1 MNNQS
6 LTFAKVFESW
16 FNDHYC
22 HKVKPGTYNQTC
34 RIMSSSVLPVI
45 GDTAIDQ
52 ITPKQVLDL
61 CNDIAK
67 TRANKAR
74 RIAFFIE
81 NVLDYALVVLNV
93 IEYNKISSIK
103 KYLPQKPTPK
113 GRQYVK
119 IAQLPYLFADMAQD
133 NHCHDVVE
141 RAFWVL
147 VYTGLRR
154 SEVAYAKKCE
164 FDFDKKLW
172 VIPAERMKI
181 GGNGSHTVPLSRQV
195 IDLVA
200 PLMNSQS
207 EFVFSLPTR
216 PDRPIN
222 AWSVG
227 YLLRKSQWHNKQ
239 TLHGFRKIFSTH
251 AHESGRWN
259 IDAIELSLAHKI
271 GGVRG
276 VYNHATFMT
285 ERTNLMQWW
294 ANEVDNWRGIANV

>member
-1 MNNQS
+1 MNNQFV
-6 LTFAKVFESW
+6 TFAEVFESW
-16 FNDHYC
+16 FNDHYR
-22 HKVKPGTYNQTC
+22 HKVKPATHSQNY
-34 RIMSSSVLPVI
+34 RLISRSVLPVI
-45 GDTAIDQ
+45 GDIAIDR

-61 CNDIAK
+61 CNDIAQ
-67 TRANKAR
+67 THPNKAR
-74 RIAFFIE
+74 SIANFIN
-81 NVLDYALVVLNV
+81 NVMDYALIVLNV

-113 GRQYVK
+113 GRRYVP
-119 IAQLPYLFADMAQD
+119 ISQLPYLFTDMQD
-133 NHCHDVVE
+133 NNCHDVVQ

-154 SEVAYAKKCE
+154 SEVAYAKKDE

-181 GGNGSHTVPLSRQV
+181 DGNGTHVVPLSRQV

-200 PLMNSQS
+200 PLMGSPSQ
-207 EFVFSLPTR
+207 FVFSRPTR
-216 PDRPIN
+216 LDRPIH
-222 AWSVG
+222 AWSVQ
-227 YLLRKSQWHNKQ
+227 YLLRRSKWHGKQ

-251 AHESGRWN
+251 AHESGLWN

-276 VYNHATFMT
+276 VYNHATFMS
-285 ERTNLMQWW
+285 ERTELMQWW
-294 ANEVDNWRGIANV
+294 ANEVDNWRGLAK

>member
-1 MNNQS
+1 MKNQS
-6 LTFAKVFESW
+6 VTFAEVFESW
-16 FNDHYC
+16 FDDHYR
-22 HKVKPGTYNQTC
+22 HKVKPATYTQNY
-34 RIMSSSVLPVI
+34 RLISRSVLPAI
-45 GDTAIDQ
+45 GNTAIDQ

-61 CNDIAK
+61 CNDIAQ
-67 TRANKAR
+67 THPHKAR
-74 RIAFFIE
+74 RIAFFIS
-81 NVLDYALVVLNV
+81 NVMDYALVVLDV

-103 KYLPQKPTPK
+103 KYLPPKPTPK
-113 GRQYVK
+113 GRRYVP
-119 IAQLPYLFADMAQD
+119 IGQLPHLFSDMQD
-133 NHCHDVVE
+133 NNCHDVVA

-172 VIPAERMKI
+172 VIPAERMKMD
-181 GGNGSHTVPLSRQV
+181 GNGSHTVPLSKQV

-200 PLMNSQS
+200 PLMDSQS

-216 PDRPIN
+216 LDRPIN
-222 AWSVG
+222 AWSVQ
-227 YLLRKSQWHNKQ
+227 YLLRRSKWQGKQ

-276 VYNHATFMT
+276 VYNHATFIQ

-294 ANEVDNWRGIANV
+294 ADEIDNWRGIGNV